1 MQVSLRHY
9 VLWILHT
16 FLLIVVFNQP
26 GLSVDVTEGTPVTT
40 ISVTPVLPAAVMAL
54 LHRSYSFP
62 PALSVFDIFSSLAH
76 SNVSLAM
83 VTCYLN
89 AYFNR
94 LKK

>member
-16 FLLIVVFNQP
+16 FLLIIVFNQP
-26 GLSVDVTEGTPVTT
+26 GLSVDVTEDTPATT

-54 LHRSYSFP
+54 LDRSYSSL
-62 PALSVFDIFSSLAH
+62 PALSVFDVFSSLAH

-83 VTCYLN
+83 VNCYLN